1 MGGGGWQT
9 VVGGEQY
16 MKNTGGQW
24 VVLILEKHVGWMVV
38 GRWRVVVR
46 WMVVDR
52 VGDHNENNHSVRV
65 YYSTFF

>member
-1 MGGGGWQT
+1 
-9 VVGGEQY
+9 

-38 GRWRVVVR
+38 GRWRVVIR

-65 YYSTFF
+65 YYSTLFF